1 MASVQKNIVC
11 EEYYKGYINLTD
23 TKKKTFSRLC
33 NKLLSENFIYASKT
47 DDRNDYYEILSMKSL
62 IENFFFMMDY
72 DLIHVDTYKLFYIQT
87 NADRNRIRLKKF
99 ETVIVLVLRLLYQK
113 GSLDINSSSDITTT
127 LGKLMTEINQTGI
140 FKNQPSKTEY
150 LSVLRLMKRYK
161 IIDYDFNSNDYEEDN
176 VIYIFPTV
184 LYVVKIDNINM
195 LTEKIKT
202 YVASKGDE
210 EDEISED

>member
-1 MASVQKNIVC
+1 MDETLAISFTPLTIIKNDNI
-11 EEYYKGYINLTD
+11 T
-23 TKKKTFSRLC
+23 
-33 NKLLSENFIYASKT
+33 NKVPIIYG
-47 DDRNDYYEILSMKSL
+47 EILAISL
-62 IENFFFMMDY
+62 I
-72 DLIHVDTYKLFYIQT
+72 
-87 NADRNRIRLKKF
+87 

-140 FKNQPSKTEY
+140 FKNQISKTEY

-184 LYVVKIDNINM
+184 LYVVKINFICNNNCNS
-195 LTEKIKT
+195 I
-202 YVASKGDE
+202 
-210 EDEISED
+210 

>member
-1 MASVQKNIVC
+1 
-11 EEYYKGYINLTD
+11 
-23 TKKKTFSRLC
+23 
-33 NKLLSENFIYASKT
+33 
-47 DDRNDYYEILSMKSL
+47 
-62 IENFFFMMDY
+62 
-72 DLIHVDTYKLFYIQT
+72 
-87 NADRNRIRLKKF
+87 
-99 ETVIVLVLRLLYQK
+99 
-113 GSLDINSSSDITTT
+113 
-127 LGKLMTEINQTGI
+127 MTEINQTGI
-140 FKNQPSKTEY
+140 FKNQISKTEY

-210 EDEISED
+210 EDEINED